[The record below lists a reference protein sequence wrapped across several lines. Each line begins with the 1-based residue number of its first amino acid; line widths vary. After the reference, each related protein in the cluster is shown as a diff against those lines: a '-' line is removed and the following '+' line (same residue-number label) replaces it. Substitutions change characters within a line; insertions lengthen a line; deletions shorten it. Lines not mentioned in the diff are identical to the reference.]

1 VDPSKFVAPQVGE
14 VVPSIGPDGTY
25 SAFIPRP
32 IPRALELA
40 PSTVSVLSKA
50 DMALGRL
57 AGAGRL
63 LPNPHILANAY
74 VVREAVSSSAIEGTQ
89 ASIPD
94 IYRAAAVGE
103 TSTSRGDVAE
113 VRNYID
119 ALNQGLTRL
128 GTLPISKRL
137 VAEIHAVLL
146 SGVRGRERTPGEFRR
161 SQNYIG
167 SPDDRPQSAVF
178 VPPPPGEPMEH
189 ALADWEKF
197 SHESIDLPLLVR
209 CALLHYQ
216 FETIHPFLDGNGR
229 LGRLLIV
236 FFLVEQ
242 GALPSPLLYLSSY
255 FEQRRSD
262 YTGRLQAVRERG
274 EIQEWLQFFLHGV
287 EVQATDA
294 VARAERLADLR
305 ERYRHE
311 LAGTRSRATEVVDLL
326 FENPIAS
333 APGVAA
339 SLGIT
344 GEGAKYLIMQ
354 LEERSILRPFE
365 SYPGRRKTWLAED
378 ILEIVAEDQGG
389 G

>member
-1 VDPSKFVAPQVGE
+1 MGE
-14 VVPSIGPDGTY
+14 VVPSFGPDGTY
-25 SAFIPRP
+25 SAFIPSP
-32 IPRALELA
+32 IPRFLELV
-40 PSTVSVLSKA
+40 PSTVAVLSKA

-94 IYRAAAVGE
+94 VYRAAAVGE
-103 TSTSRGDVAE
+103 KSTTRGDVAE
-113 VRNYID
+113 VQNYID
-119 ALNQGLTRL
+119 ALNQGLARL

-146 SGVRGRERTPGEFRR
+146 RGVRGRERTPGEFRL

-178 VPPPPGEPMEH
+178 VPPPPGEPMER

-197 SHESIDLPLLVR
+197 SHENIELPLLVR

-262 YTGRLQAVRERG
+262 YTDRLQAVRERG
-274 EIQEWLQFFLHGV
+274 EMQGWLQFFLHGV

-305 ERYRHE
+305 EGYRHQ
-311 LAGTRSRATEVVDLL
+311 LAGTRSRAAEVVDLL

-333 APGVAA
+333 APAVAA

-344 GEGAKYLIMQ
+344 GQGAKYLITQ
-354 LEERSILRPFE
+354 LEERAILRPFE
-365 SYPGRRKTWLAED
+365 AVPGRRNTWLAEA
-378 ILEIVAEDQGG
+378 ILDIVAED
-389 G
+389 